1 MFIYSGKKSRKRQ
14 EKKSGSVNVR
24 ISGSTG
30 RCVCL
35 FKKKRKKEQESVLV
49 FTILTLQDQHYIQLL
64 RFTGTSL
71 SLSGITVSSPSFL
84 QSAPKRA
91 TAQTECANICNA
103 KPFVHDVTKT
113 TCHNKEVF
121 FCFVFFSPEIS
132 FDTGR
137 SLHRNRLCY

>member
-1 MFIYSGKKSRKRQ
+1 MVPLEDVF
-14 EKKSGSVNVR
+14 
-24 ISGSTG
+24 
-30 RCVCL
+30 VCL
-35 FKKKRKKEQESVLV
+35 KKKKKKRTRVCFSLYNPH
-49 FTILTLQDQHYIQLL
+49 TSRPTLHPAPQIHRNVSQ
-64 RFTGTSL
+64 SL